1 LIGSLE
7 PNPGIRDKLP
17 ELLEMLRRA
26 RHVHVGTHLNPDGD
40 ALGSALAFSMALE
53 QLGVSHEVL
62 CNNPAPGY
70 LQFLK
75 GTEKVKQ
82 TYDREADLA
91 IALDLED
98 LDRLGRIKEPFQTA
112 PVLIIIDHHIPHHRV
127 GDLRIIDQ
135 ESPATCAILC
145 DLFFDTDIKIT
156 PAMADCLL
164 TGLLTDTGSF
174 RFPNTT
180 PHCLHLGA
188 RLLEY
193 GARLA
198 AISEEVYLTKAEA
211 AVRLLGEAIHKIKMS
226 RDKKIAWAIL
236 PAKLY
241 EDLQAKDEH
250 TEGIVNEI
258 LSISTVQ
265 VAALVKET
273 RPGRYKASLRS
284 RGDVDVAA
292 VAQTFGGGGHKNAAG
307 LTLEGTEPEV
317 ERTIVQALTKCLASS

>member
-1 LIGSLE
+1 MIDSL
-7 PNPGIRDKLP
+7 NPTPDIREKLP
-17 ELLEMLRRA
+17 ELMEMLRRA
-26 RHVHVGTHLNPDGD
+26 RHVHIGTHINPDGD
-40 ALGSALAFSMALE
+40 ALGSALAFSMALD
-53 QLGVSHEVL
+53 QLGVSHEIL
-62 CNNPAPGY
+62 CNNPAPTY
-70 LQFLK
+70 LQFLPQV
-75 GTEKVKQ
+75 ERIKQ
-82 TYDREADLA
+82 TYDREPDLA
-91 IALDLED
+91 VALDLED
-98 LDRLGRIKEPFQTA
+98 LDRLGRVKETFQTA
-112 PVLIIIDHHIPHHRV
+112 PLLVIIDHHIPHQRV

-135 ESPATCAILC
+135 EAPATCAILC
-145 DLFFDTDIKIT
+145 DLFFDTTVDVT
-156 PAMADCLL
+156 SEMADCLL

-188 RLLEY
+188 RLLEK

-198 AISEEVYLTKAEA
+198 KISEEVYLTKAEA
-211 AVRLLGEAIHKIKMS
+211 AVRLLGEAIHRIRMS
-226 RDKKIAWAIL
+226 QDKRIGWAIL

-241 EDLQAKDEH
+241 DDLNAKDEH

-265 VAALVKET
+265 AAALVKET

-292 VAQTFGGGGHKNAAG
+292 VAQSLGGGGHKNAAG
-307 LTLEGTEPEV
+307 LTLEGSESEV